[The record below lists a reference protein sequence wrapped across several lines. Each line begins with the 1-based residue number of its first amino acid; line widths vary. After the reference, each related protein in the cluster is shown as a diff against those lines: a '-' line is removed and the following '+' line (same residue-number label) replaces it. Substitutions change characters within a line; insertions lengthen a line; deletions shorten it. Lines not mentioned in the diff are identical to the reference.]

1 MKKLNRMVMALGVV
15 LSLAL
20 YVPAV
25 SAATPAATPAATNDA
40 TKQSTKTLA
49 QRVEDYKTKN
59 PVQLTAA
66 QQTVLKGKCKAAQT
80 ITKALTVTVGT
91 SSTNRTT
98 VYGDITTT
106 VEKIVGQLNDANVD
120 TTKLTEQQTK
130 VAELIKTYST
140 DVTSY
145 KSVLTDL
152 NEQDCTTDPVGFK
165 ATLEAARGQRTSVNK
180 DVMAI
185 RTYLQDTLKPSL
197 KTAQASLTKATDT
210 TKKAAQ

>member
-1 MKKLNRMVMALGVV
+1 MKKLNRMVMALGAV
-15 LSLAL
+15 LSLVL
-20 YVPAV
+20 YAPAV
-25 SAATPAATPAATNDA
+25 SAATPAATNDA

-66 QQTVLKGKCKAAQT
+66 QQAVLKGKCKAAQT
-80 ITKALTVTVGT
+80 ITKALTLTVDT
-91 SSTNRTT
+91 SSKNRTT
-98 VYGDITTT
+98 IYGDITTT

-140 DVTSY
+140 DVTNY
-145 KSVLTDL
+145 KSVLADL